1 MTVEAHDDDDD
12 FQCQIEYETILPG
25 TTPAEAFDAFK
36 RVVWWGGGG
45 LGATGVVSAGD
56 SKTLKGSVRSVP
68 LGIHEAVLSSSYPD
82 AFEYTVVQKS
92 VLPVSAHR
100 GCLMFQPLG
109 GDGDGDVKATR
120 VVWHV
125 MYTPYNCMNWLA
137 KIMMAFLP
145 LFLRNLHD
153 SVVKDQNTSH
163 SSKPKAD

>member
-1 MTVEAHDDDDD
+1 MTVDVDDDDD
-12 FQCQIEYETILPG
+12 FQCQLEYETILPG

-45 LGATGVVSAGD
+45 FGAAGVVSAGD
-56 SKTLKGSVRSVP
+56 AKTLKGAVRSVP
-68 LGIHEAVLSSSYPD
+68 LGIHEAIVSSSYPD

-92 VLPVSAHR
+92 ILPVSAHR

-109 GDGDGDVKATR
+109 EDGDVKATR

-125 MYTPYNCMNWLA
+125 MYTPYSCMNWLA
-137 KIMMAFLP
+137 KVMMAFLP
-145 LFLRNLHD
+145 LFLKNLHD
-153 SVVKDQNTSH
+153 SVINDKNTCL